1 MKNKANF
8 VLTKIT
14 GGELNNRTIKSPELS
29 DTHPMG
35 SRERLA
41 LMNMIGPDIKGAS
54 LIDAFAGTGAV
65 GIEAISRGAAYVV
78 FVEKNHQVAA
88 VLKQN
93 LKELGVSDKATV
105 IEGDVAKLS
114 LKEKFDFVIADPP
127 YKGIKKIKIKD
138 LNGLKSFA
146 KQKFI
151 LSHPADFDPHMIDG
165 ELSSTRAYAGARLS
179 VFKA

>member
-1 MKNKANF
+1 MLQIFSICEPQEYEHKWCCVVNGNPKEG
-8 VLTKIT
+8 T
-14 GGELNNRTIKSPELS
+14 GQIA
-29 DTHPMG
+29 DTGKKTDHCG
-35 SRERLA
+35 RISF
-41 LMNMIGPDIKGAS
+41 GPDLKGAT

-93 LKELGVSDKATV
+93 LKELGVSGKATV

-138 LNGLKSFA
+138 LDGLKSLA

-165 ELSSTRAYAGARLS
+165 ELSSTII
-179 VFKA
+179 